1 MSKRTDA
8 QETQNNNAAL
18 TIRFRHEADNNKHE
32 SVTDVYEIDSGEF
45 AVMVETDR
53 RERAEQA
60 GRPVDEIKPRYP
72 QQILDELAR
81 QEEAVFHEAYR
92 GDRGPGA
99 RKCSCGAG
107 CGPRRGCRVPK
118 NAPWSLDWFMEID
131 REPEFVVDKSDD
143 PSAVVEDITASPED
157 QLIAAEDTARKARE
171 FQALREAIAGLEGK
185 HKQVM
190 ELMLADADMKQSDVA
205 RALGLSRAR
214 VSQLFKE
221 AAAVL
226 RAAVEATRFNTS
238 DGVGSGVK
246 GAATRATPT
255 NKEGR

>member
-1 MSKRTDA
+1 MKVT
-8 QETQNNNAAL
+8 
-18 TIRFRHEADNNKHE
+18 FRHEADNNKHE
-32 SVTDVYEIDSGEF
+32 SITDVYEIDPGEF

-53 RERAEQA
+53 RKRAAQA
-60 GRPVDEIKPRYP
+60 GRPVDEVKPRYP
-72 QQILDELAR
+72 QQILDDMAR

-107 CGPRRGCRVPK
+107 CAPRRGCRVPT
-118 NAPWSLDWFMEID
+118 NTPWSLNWFTEIERD
-131 REPEFVVDKSDD
+131 PED
-143 PSAVVEDITASPED
+143 SAASPED
-157 QLIAAEDTARKARE
+157 RLIASEDAAQKTRE
-171 FQALREAIAGLEGK
+171 IQALREAIAGLEGK
-185 HKQVM
+185 TRQVM

-205 RALGLSRAR
+205 RTLGLSRAR

>member
-107 CGPRRGCRVPK
+107 CGTRRGRSTGSWRSTVNRNSLLTSPTIHLRLSRISPRRPK
-118 NAPWSLDWFMEID
+118 
-131 REPEFVVDKSDD
+131 
-143 PSAVVEDITASPED
+143 
-157 QLIAAEDTARKARE
+157 
-171 FQALREAIAGLEGK
+171 
-185 HKQVM
+185 
-190 ELMLADADMKQSDVA
+190 
-205 RALGLSRAR
+205 
-214 VSQLFKE
+214 
-221 AAAVL
+221 
-226 RAAVEATRFNTS
+226 
-238 DGVGSGVK
+238 
-246 GAATRATPT
+246 T
-255 NKEGR
+255 N

>member
-1 MSKRTDA
+1 MKVT
-8 QETQNNNAAL
+8 
-18 TIRFRHEADNNKHE
+18 FRHEADNNKHD
-32 SVTDVYEIDSGEF
+32 SITDVYEIDPGEF

-53 RERAEQA
+53 RERAAQA
-60 GRPVDEIKPRYP
+60 GRPVDEVEPRHP
-72 QQILDELAR
+72 QQILDDMAR

-107 CGPRRGCRVPK
+107 CGPRRGCRVPR
-118 NAPWSLDWFMEID
+118 NSPWSLDWMLGIERD
-131 REPEFVVDKSDD
+131 PED
-143 PSAVVEDITASPED
+143 SAASPED
-157 QLIAAEDTARKARE
+157 RLIAVEDAARKARE
-171 FQALREAIAGLEGK
+171 VQALREAIAGLEGK
-185 HKQVM
+185 SRQVM

-226 RAAVEATRFNTS
+226 RVAVEATRFNTS

-246 GAATRATPT
+246 GVAIRATPT
-255 NKEGR
+255 SKEGR